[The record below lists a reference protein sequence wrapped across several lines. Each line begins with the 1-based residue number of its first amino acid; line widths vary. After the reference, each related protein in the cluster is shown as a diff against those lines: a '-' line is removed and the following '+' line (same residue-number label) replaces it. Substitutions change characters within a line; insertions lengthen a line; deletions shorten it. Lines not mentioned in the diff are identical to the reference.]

1 MPTKIRRSLF
11 VGLGGTGMKSL
22 LHTKKMFVE
31 TYGEVPPMIGFL
43 GIDTNLG
50 EYKTVLESSYG
61 EVKLEPS
68 EQLQIIVREDPQPL
82 FFRHPAR
89 FAWIPQENLK
99 HLRSMETGAGQIR
112 SNGRFAIIY
121 NEYNITN
128 RIQHVINQLL
138 NVDHTYNPKYELISS
153 NLEIHVVFSL
163 CGGTG
168 SGTFINTAYLLRQVA
183 PEAFVYAYAV
193 LPGVF
198 EAEINSFAAKAKIM
212 PNGYGSLLDLDYLMH
227 LNMGVPPINIDY
239 LTKTDTTQKNPF
251 DSVYLIDNK
260 NENNGIYDKVDD
272 LAQMISLAL
281 ITATGEL
288 SIAQTS
294 VFDNV
299 KRLIKDGAM
308 NIGNKIAWVAGFGV
322 CEICYNAK
330 SLRDILT
337 LKTMVRLIER
347 LENPNADANN
357 IANAWIDTN
366 HIRENNGKDDVI
378 DHLCSKTPRIPFDSI
393 NTPAAPKAEVD
404 SYIDNIARERPDQIR
419 EKVDELISSI
429 KNSLKELMIKEI
441 NKEGGIGNCLNII
454 QAINSQISICLS
466 EMQTELD
473 DFKQKAPVFVS
484 QKETTSQELA
494 DHMTKFIKNKKQ
506 QYIDAV
512 VDAVNMYAI
521 NLREIDRR
529 NGAIQ
534 FYTWLKTELDNQ
546 KTTIENIKT
555 CVDSIKGRCEK
566 SIATIQYR
574 VTNTGN
580 TFQIDLAR
588 NEANNI
594 SYNDEAIVISDFV
607 GQISLS
613 GDIYSFAQL
622 RTDEIEHIIADYSNT
637 LTEQSG
643 FTNMSVD
650 QMLRKLNPTE
660 LNNILKEAVVKSEP
674 LIKYNSR
681 GHIAPIPP
689 EKYFYIG
696 VEDNKAS
703 VLVQDNLFAN
713 MLTNRHPEF
722 SSIGLKDKIIIYC
735 QYGNMPVFTVDP
747 VPSYE
752 LKYNEVMK
760 NTNCHFGADLLARMQ
775 RESFSI
781 YPKEET
787 SNTIELWVKGL
798 IFGLIKND
806 GNSYSFR
813 CEQEGDII
821 DNFWVILPA
830 DRYDAYK
837 EFKNHQIALEKEYE
851 DYFDELIKQKGK
863 EEIEKIIIDA
873 KQNYEEKYAQLN
885 MTREQLKRKGY
896 ELDLNLYREELTYV
910 NKELSI

>member
-11 VGLGGTGMKSL
+11 IGLGGTGMKAL

-43 GIDTNLG
+43 GIDTDGG
-50 EYKTVLESSYG
+50 EYNKAFDSSYG
-61 EVKLEPS
+61 KVKLEPS

-82 FFRHPAR
+82 FSRHPAR
-89 FAWIPQENLK
+89 FGWMPQENLK
-99 HLRSMETGAGQIR
+99 NLRSMETGAGQIR
-112 SNGRFAIIY
+112 SNGRFAITY
-121 NEYNITN
+121 NEHNITN
-128 RIQHVINQLL
+128 RMQHVINQLL
-138 NVDHTYNPKYELISS
+138 RVDHTYNPRYDLISS

-168 SGTFINTAYLLRQVA
+168 SGTFINMAYLLREIA
-183 PEAFVYAYAV
+183 PEASVYAYAV

-198 EAEINSFAAKAKIM
+198 EAEIKGLAAKAKVM

-227 LNMGVPPINIDY
+227 LNMGASPVNIDY
-239 LTKTDTTQKNPF
+239 LTRTDLTTKSPF

-260 NENNGIYDKVDD
+260 NENNDIYDKVDD
-272 LAQMISLAL
+272 IAQMISLAL

-308 NIGNKIAWVAGFGV
+308 DIGNKIAWAAGFGI

-337 LKTMVRLIER
+337 RKTMVRLIER
-347 LENPNADANN
+347 LENSNSDANN

-378 DHLCSKTPRIPFDSI
+378 DQLCSKAPKIPFDSI
-393 NTPAAPKAEVD
+393 NTPATPQAEVD
-404 SYIDNIARERPDQIR
+404 SYINNIARERPDQIR
-419 EKVDELISSI
+419 EKIDNLISST
-429 KNSLKELMIKEI
+429 KNSLKELMITEI
-441 NKEGGIGNCLNII
+441 NKEGGVGNCLNII
-454 QAINSQISICLS
+454 QAIDSQISICLT

-473 DFKQKAPVFVS
+473 YFNQKAPVFVS
-484 QKETTSQELA
+484 QKDTANQELT
-494 DHMTKFIKNKKQ
+494 DYMTKFIKNKKQ

-534 FYTWLKTELDNQ
+534 FYTWLKTELANQ

-555 CVDSIKGRCEK
+555 CIQSIKDRCEK
-566 SIATIQYR
+566 TIATIQYR
-574 VTNTGN
+574 VSNTSN

-588 NEANNI
+588 NEANKI
-594 SYNDEAIVISDFV
+594 TYNDEAIVVSDFV
-607 GQISLS
+607 RQISLS
-613 GDIYSFAQL
+613 GYIYSFAQL
-622 RTDEIEHIIADYSNT
+622 QTDEIEHIIVNYSNT
-637 LTEQSG
+637 VTEKSG
-643 FTNMSVD
+643 FSDMSVD
-650 QMLRKLNPTE
+650 QMLRKLNSTE
-660 LNNILKEAVVKSEP
+660 LNNTLKEAIVKSEP

-696 VEDNKAS
+696 VEDKNSS

-735 QYGNMPVFTVDP
+735 QYGNMPVFTVDS

-775 RESFSI
+775 RENFSI

-806 GNSYSFR
+806 GESYSFK
-813 CEQEGDII
+813 CKQEGDII
-821 DNFWVILPA
+821 DNYWVTLPA

-851 DYFDELIKQKGK
+851 DYFYELIKQKGN
-863 EEIEKIIIDA
+863 EEIEKTIIDA

-885 MTREQLKRKGY
+885 MTRDQLKRKGY
-896 ELDLNLYREELTYV
+896 ELDLKLYREELTYV
-910 NKELSI
+910 SEELSI

>member
-11 VGLGGTGMKSL
+11 IGLGGTGMKSL

-31 TYGEVPPMIGFL
+31 KYGEVPPMIGFL

-50 EYKTVLESSYG
+50 EYSQELDSSQG
-61 EVKLEPS
+61 MIKLEPY
-68 EQLQIIVREDPQPL
+68 EQMQIIVKEDPQPIYSYNNAK
-82 FFRHPAR
+82 FG
-89 FAWIPQENLK
+89 WMPQSNRRN
-99 HLRSMETGAGQIR
+99 LRSMDKGAGMIR
-112 SNGRFAIIY
+112 SNGRFAITV
-121 NEYNITN
+121 NEREVTNKTKDTIN
-128 RIQHVINQLL
+128 RIMNVTAAL
-138 NVDHTYNPKYELISS
+138 NPNYELLSADFD
-153 NLEIHVVFSL
+153 IHVVFSL

-168 SGTFINTAYLLRQVA
+168 SGIFINMAYLLREIN
-183 PEAFVYAYAV
+183 PEANVYGYAV

-198 EAEINSFAAKAKIM
+198 EAEIRGDAAKSRIT
-212 PNGYGSLLDLDYLMH
+212 PNGYGSILDLDYLMH
-227 LNMGVPPINIDY
+227 LDMGASPINIDY
-239 LTKTDTTQKNPF
+239 LNRTYSTTKTPF

-260 NENNGIYDKVDD
+260 NVNKDIYDKVDD
-272 LAQMISLAL
+272 IAQMISLAL

-288 SIAQTS
+288 SIAS
-294 VFDNV
+294 NDVFDNV
-299 KRLIKDGAM
+299 KENIRNGTMD
-308 NIGNKIAWVAGFGV
+308 IGNKIAWAAGFGI

-337 LKTMVRLIER
+337 LKTIVRLIER

-404 SYIDNIARERPDQIR
+404 SYIDNIARERSDQLR

-429 KNSLKELMIKEI
+429 KNSLNELMVKEI

-454 QAINSQISICLS
+454 QAIDNQITNCLS
-466 EMQTELD
+466 EMQTELE
-473 DFKQKAPVFVS
+473 DFKQKAPVFIS
-484 QKETTSQELA
+484 QKETTIQELA
-494 DHMTKFIKNKKQ
+494 NHMTKFIKTKKQ

-534 FYTWLKTELDNQ
+534 FYTWLKTELENQ

-555 CVDSIKGRCEK
+555 CSDSIKGRCEK
-566 SIATIQYR
+566 TIATIQYR
-574 VTNTGN
+574 VSNTGN

-594 SYNDEAIVISDFV
+594 TYSDETIVISDFV
-607 GQISLS
+607 NQISLL
-613 GDIYSFAQL
+613 GKIYSFAQL
-622 RTDEIEHIIADYSNT
+622 NTDDIEHFLADYSKSVT
-637 LTEQSG
+637 QKSG
-643 FTNMSVD
+643 FSNMSVD
-650 QMLRKLNPTE
+650 QMLRKLSPTE
-660 LNNILKEAVVKSEP
+660 QKNVLKEAIKKSEP
-674 LIKYNSR
+674 LIKYYSGGR
-681 GHIAPIPP
+681 KSQSEP
-689 EKYFYIG
+689 EYYFYIG
-696 VEDNKAS
+696 VEDKNSS

-735 QYGNMPVFTVDP
+735 QYGNMPVFTVDS

-760 NTNCHFGADLLARMQ
+760 NTNCHFGADLLARMH

-806 GNSYSFR
+806 GNSYCFR

-821 DNFWVILPA
+821 DDFWVTLPA

-837 EFKNHQIALEKEYE
+837 EFKNHQIVLEKEYE
-851 DYFDELIKQKGK
+851 DYFDELIKLKGK

-910 NKELSI
+910 NKELKI